1 MKAEASLIVRAGRE
15 LKYQIRYGIPV
26 WIVTILT
33 SWLPDIGPAIRVR
46 GFLVS
51 LFLPGRPRSFTIG
64 RDVTLLSISRLRIGD
79 NVYIAKGC
87 WLNAIGGI
95 TLNNEVVLGPY
106 VVMSSTNHGFED
118 GSVQRGGAHP
128 APIAIGR
135 GSWIAAHA
143 VVTAG
148 SSVGSGVV
156 VAANSVVTKDTG
168 DDEIVGGIP
177 AVRLG
182 TRFDNPSAIK
192 SKHDIH
198 VG

>member
-1 MKAEASLIVRAGRE
+1 MKEQKSLVRRAGGE

-26 WIVTILT
+26 WIVTVLT
-33 SWLPDIGPAIRVR
+33 SWLPDIGPVIRFR

-51 LFLPGRPRSFTIG
+51 RILLGRPRSFTIG
-64 RDVTLLSISRLRIGD
+64 RDVTLLSLSRLRIGD

-95 TLNNEVVLGPY
+95 TLNDEVVLGPY
-106 VVMSSTNHGFED
+106 VVMSSTNHGFDD

-148 SSVGSGVV
+148 TRVGSGVV

-168 DDEIVGGIP
+168 DNEIVGGIP
-177 AVRLG
+177 AVRIG
-182 TRFDNPSAIK
+182 VRVDNPSAIK
-192 SKHDIH
+192 SKHDIN
-198 VG
+198 V